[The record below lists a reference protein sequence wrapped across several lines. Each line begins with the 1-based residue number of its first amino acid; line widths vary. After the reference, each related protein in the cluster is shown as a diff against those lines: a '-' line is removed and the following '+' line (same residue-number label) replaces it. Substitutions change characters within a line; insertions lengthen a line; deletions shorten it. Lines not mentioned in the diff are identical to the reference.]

1 MADLNAALDFS
12 PTNSSILMERIDLL
26 LEIGEPDEVIAAFTD
41 LIDALEADEE
51 VWKRN
56 TFDLFIA
63 YKERGARYEAQG
75 QEENAIDDYTT
86 ALALGTDFQF
96 LYSIR
101 LLYEQRADIYETT
114 GRYAEAIADYSHLAA
129 QEDSSTIDYH
139 FAMVRLY
146 AKLDD
151 IDSAEPF

>member
-12 PTNSSILMERIDLL
+12 QQIHQFSWSGSNPATRELVNPIDK
-26 LEIGEPDEVIAAFTD
+26 VIAAFTD

-56 TFDLFIA
+56 TFDKNFIA
-63 YKERGARYEAQG
+63 YKERGARYGLQG
-75 QEENAIDDYTT
+75 KEENAIDDYTT

-101 LLYEQRADIYETT
+101 LLYERRADIYETT
-114 GRYAEAIADYSHLAA
+114 GRYAGPLP
-129 QEDSSTIDYH
+129 
-139 FAMVRLY
+139 RLFTWLL
-146 AKLDD
+146 KIRLR
-151 IDSAEPF
+151 